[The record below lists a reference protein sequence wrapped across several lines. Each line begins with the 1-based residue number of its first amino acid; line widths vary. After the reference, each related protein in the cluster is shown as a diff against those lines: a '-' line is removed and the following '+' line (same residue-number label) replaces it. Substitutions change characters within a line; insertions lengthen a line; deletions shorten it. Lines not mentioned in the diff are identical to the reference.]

1 MTVAVGLSTFLYHVC
16 RRFNPH
22 SLKNVFGKLQLVS
35 AALFSIGH
43 GMNDSQ
49 KVMGIIAA
57 ALIAA
62 HSMGLD
68 YGITSVDE
76 LPN

>member
-1 MTVAVGLSTFLYHVC
+1 MTVAIGLSTLLLHIGKRY
-16 RRFNPH
+16 NPH
-22 SLKNVFGKLQLVS
+22 SLKNIFGKLQLVS

-62 HSMGLD
+62 HTMGLD
-68 YGITSVDE
+68 YGITCVSD